1 MELVRSSHMP
11 YCIQRLEDGRYIV
24 LNRHYKPLGETTREW
39 VTYET
44 HPTAC
49 ALQITAR
56 QAAQIDWDGRDSLDR
71 IYLYNDGCIPTE
83 SEAHTKAY
91 LDRLAVLMN
100 LKIKPPR

>member
-44 HPTAC
+44 
-49 ALQITAR
+49 
-56 QAAQIDWDGRDSLDR
+56 
-71 IYLYNDGCIPTE
+71 
-83 SEAHTKAY
+83 
-91 LDRLAVLMN
+91 
-100 LKIKPPR
+100 PPRRARCRSPPGKPHRSTGTGAKASTASTCTTTAAFPRRAKRI

>member
-44 HPTAC
+44 HPTTC

-56 QAAQIDWDGRDSLDR
+56 QAAQIDWDGREASTASTCTTTAAFPRRAKR
-71 IYLYNDGCIPTE
+71 I
-83 SEAHTKAY
+83 
-91 LDRLAVLMN
+91 
-100 LKIKPPR
+100 